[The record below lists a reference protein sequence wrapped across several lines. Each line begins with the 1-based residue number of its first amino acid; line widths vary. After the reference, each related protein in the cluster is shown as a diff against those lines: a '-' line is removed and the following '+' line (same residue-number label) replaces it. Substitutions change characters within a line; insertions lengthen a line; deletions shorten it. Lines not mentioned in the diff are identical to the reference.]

1 MLFETTNLILFA
13 VLNLWIIHSVDEK
26 SSVFLYNCTLSVK
39 IESDVFNTV
48 LDAEQC
54 LIRSSMYF
62 LYCAASRKIR
72 LINSNAKSRYLKN

>member
-1 MLFETTNLILFA
+1 VLFETTNLILFA
-13 VLNLWIIHSVDEK
+13 VLNLWTIHSVDEK

-39 IESDVFNTV
+39 IESDVFNIV

-62 LYCAASRKIR
+62 LYCAVQLVER
-72 LINSNAKSRYLKN
+72 LD